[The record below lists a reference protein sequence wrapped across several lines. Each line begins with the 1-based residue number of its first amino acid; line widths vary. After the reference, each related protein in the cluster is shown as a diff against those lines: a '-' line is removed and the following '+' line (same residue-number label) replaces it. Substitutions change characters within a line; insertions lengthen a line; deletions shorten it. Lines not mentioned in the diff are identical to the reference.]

1 MPAKQLELPVIE
13 QLAATPEILRT
24 LMANVSEES
33 AVARP
38 NPVRWSIA
46 EVLEHL
52 SHVEGNM
59 FRVRLDQIMES
70 TNPTVEPY
78 DQEEHAAAGTY
89 SGRDPEESFAH
100 FEEQR
105 EANVEFLT
113 GLAAEAASRTANH
126 PIAGPFTLEE
136 MLNCWAAHD
145 LSHIRQIAELAR
157 DTTFLPA
164 MGNLI
169 KVL

>member
-13 QLAATPEILRT
+13 QLAATTEILRS
-24 LMANVSEES
+24 LMANVSEDAALS
-33 AVARP
+33 RP
-38 NPVRWSIA
+38 NPARWSIA

-59 FRVRLDQIMES
+59 FRVRLDQIMDS
-70 TNPTVEPY
+70 DNPTVESY
-78 DQEEHAAAGTY
+78 DQEEHDAAGTY
-89 SGRDPEESFAH
+89 AGRDPEESFAH

-105 EANVEFLT
+105 EANVEYLT
-113 GLAAEAASRTANH
+113 TLSPEAASRRANH
-126 PIAGPFTLEE
+126 PVAGAFPLEE

-164 MGNLI
+164 MGNLK